1 MDKGGGNG
9 NEAFDIDEH
18 AAVALDSDKYALGT
32 SECAADDAHAFA
44 FGEIARVGVEVDEFL
59 VIGAC
64 YLDKVFHLVSGH
76 GNGFVGLAVHDVA
89 DGQVGRHLVILHVT
103 GRDVDEDEVVH
114 AGHESLDHHAVA
126 FLAAVLHGHEIGN
139 AAGVQV
145 FLDLELTVIGHADG
159 KPHLLL
165 ASLFHDCPYFHD
177 CKVTVF
183 FATVHQS
190 APFPVIITETPL
202 IMAKEIKK
210 WTTLE
215 SRYIIQRP
223 WLTARVDKV
232 QLPDGRINPE
242 HYVLEY
248 PEWVNIIAI
257 TGRGEFVMVR
267 QYRHAMDVVL
277 DELCAGVV
285 EQGESPL
292 QAAQREL
299 LEETGYGGGQWR
311 EIMTVGQNP
320 SICDNIT
327 HCFLAEGV
335 ERISDQHL
343 DAGEDIAVLLLSRD
357 EVEAMLRENRQLQAL
372 MAAPMWRYLAEHPKQ

>member
-1 MDKGGGNG
+1 M
-9 NEAFDIDEH
+9 E
-18 AAVALDSDKYALGT
+18 
-32 SECAADDAHAFA
+32 
-44 FGEIARVGVEVDEFL
+44 
-59 VIGAC
+59 
-64 YLDKVFHLVSGH
+64 
-76 GNGFVGLAVHDVA
+76 
-89 DGQVGRHLVILHVT
+89 
-103 GRDVDEDEVVH
+103 
-114 AGHESLDHHAVA
+114 
-126 FLAAVLHGHEIGN
+126 
-139 AAGVQV
+139 
-145 FLDLELTVIGHADG
+145 
-159 KPHLLL
+159 
-165 ASLFHDCPYFHD
+165 
-177 CKVTVF
+177 
-183 FATVHQS
+183 
-190 APFPVIITETPL
+190 
-202 IMAKEIKK
+202 KEIKK

-257 TGRGEFVMVR
+257 TREGEFVMVR

-285 EQGESPL
+285 EEGETAL
-292 QAAQREL
+292 HAAQREL
-299 LEETGYGGGQWR
+299 REETGYGGGKWR

-335 ERISDQHL
+335 ERVSDQDL
-343 DAGEDIAVLLLSRD
+343 DASEDIAVLLLSRD

-372 MAAPMWRYLAEHPKQ
+372 MAAPLWRYFAEHPTTVG